1 MTHVTAMSDQDVREI
16 RELFLR
22 QADAETA
29 HDIDALDNVLI
40 RPEPGQSDSVAF
52 VARAYRFW
60 GRDAVMEHFR
70 KTFAGT
76 WTMQPDTNE
85 IRIVPIT
92 GDVAQIYAPCSI
104 TIGASGKPANTMTFL
119 INEFAVRTREGWKI
133 SAIVVVPAQ

>member
-1 MTHVTAMSDQDVREI
+1 MTHATAISDQDIHDI

-22 QADAETA
+22 QADAETS
-29 HDIDALDNVLI
+29 HDIDALDNILI
-40 RPEPGQSDSVAF
+40 RIEPGQSDPVTF

-76 WTMQPDTNE
+76 WIMQPDTNE
-85 IRIVPIT
+85 IRIIPIT

-104 TIGASGKPANTMTFL
+104 TMGAPGKPANTTTYL

-133 SAIVVVPAQ
+133 SAIVPVPAQ